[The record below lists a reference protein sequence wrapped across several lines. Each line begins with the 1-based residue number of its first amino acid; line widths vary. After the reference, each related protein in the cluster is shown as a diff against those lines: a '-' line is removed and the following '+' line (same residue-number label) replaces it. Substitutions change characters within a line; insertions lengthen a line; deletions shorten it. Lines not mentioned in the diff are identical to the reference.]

1 VRVFNARGA
10 LEARAELSADVMPGL
25 VLANVGHWASLNRG
39 GTSVNVLSAD
49 RHSSLGQAGT
59 YSDNLVEVALA

>member
-1 VRVFNARGA
+1 MFNARGA

-25 VLANVGHWASLNRG
+25 VLAKVGHWASLNRG